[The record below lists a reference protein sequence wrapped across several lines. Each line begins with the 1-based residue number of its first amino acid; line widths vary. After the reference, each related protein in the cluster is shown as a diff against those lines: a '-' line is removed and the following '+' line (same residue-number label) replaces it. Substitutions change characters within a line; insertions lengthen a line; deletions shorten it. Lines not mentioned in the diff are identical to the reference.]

1 MKLHLLQQL
10 LDVNQAFESVVR
22 GLERMEKLRLF
33 NQQDL
38 RYTRAEIESARADTN
53 RESEPSAYESYMRSP
68 NNAAHTAAT
77 GGDARHDGHLLTV
90 REVADLLQ
98 VPVSWVYGRMRKR
111 SSGRLPGYRLG
122 QYWRFNEAEV
132 IAWLASQRANA

>member
-1 MKLHLLQQL
+1 MKPSNTQFGMRETPASLRQHDSRVAVQP
-10 LDVNQAFESVVR
+10 VR
-22 GLERMEKLRLF
+22 
-33 NQQDL
+33 
-38 RYTRAEIESARADTN
+38 ASSARPSPAM
-53 RESEPSAYESYMRSP
+53 RERLPASSEPSAYESYMRSP

-98 VPVSWVYGRMRKR
+98 APVSWVYGRMRKR